1 MSRERIKQLFE
12 SAVPLHQAG
21 NLDGAEAVYQTILDE
36 FPNQPDAL
44 HLLGVVAHQR
54 GENHKAIGLLQHA
67 IAINSKNADYFGNLA
82 VVWMALRR
90 FGLSAEA
97 SQTVIRLDPKNPG
110 AYRNLGQA
118 LWKLGDLD
126 AAAKAYQTAIEL
138 EPDSFDAHGN
148 FGVVLARL
156 GDREAAIA
164 EYRKGLELNPQWPS
178 THSSLLYAMQQHEAY
193 DQKAIYAES
202 RNFNRLHA
210 LPLQHLIKPHRVDPS
225 PDRKLRIGWV
235 SPDFRLHVVA
245 RCMLPV
251 FHAFDRARFENFCY
265 AEVEDP
271 DEMTRAV
278 RASVDH
284 WRDIY
289 PLDDEE
295 AADLIRADGIDVLV
309 DLALHTGKN
318 RLLLFALKP
327 APVKVCYLGYCG
339 TTGLDAMDYRISN
352 AHLDPPGADLS
363 VYSEKTV
370 LLSGSYLCY
379 RPEGPTP
386 DVAALPALQNGHVT
400 FGCLHNPAKVSD
412 GVIKLWSQVLS
423 AVPESRMILYVPP
436 GSRRQWLLDRF
447 TQLGVDSNRLEMFPK
462 RPWPAFIETFNRID
476 VDLDTFPY
484 GGGVSACD
492 ALWMGVPIVTL
503 IGTAPMGRM
512 CYSILCNLGRSE
524 WAAQTPAQYVATAVA
539 LAADLPKLRE
549 IRASLR
555 PAMEASPIMDAAS
568 VARDLQELL
577 AGIARKK

>member
-1 MSRERIKQLFE
+1 MSRERVRQLFE
-12 SAVPLHQAG
+12 SAVPLHQQG
-21 NLDGAEAVYQTILDE
+21 NLDAAEAVYQSILEE

-54 GENHKAIGLLQHA
+54 GENHKAIGLIQHA
-67 IAINSKNADYFGNLA
+67 IGINSNNPDYFGNLA
-82 VVWMALRR
+82 VVWLALRR
-90 FGLSAEA
+90 YALSAEA
-97 SQTVIRLDPKNPG
+97 SRAVIRLAPKNPG

-118 LWKLGDLD
+118 LWKSGELD
-126 AAAKAYQTAIEL
+126 AAAKAYQTAIDL
-138 EPDSFDAHGN
+138 EPDFFEAYGN
-148 FGVVLARL
+148 LGVVLAL
-156 GDREAAIA
+156 MGDREAAITA
-164 EYRKGLELNPQWPS
+164 YRKGLQRNPQWPS

-210 LPLQHLIKPHRVDPS
+210 LPLKHLIKPHRVDSS

-265 AEVEDP
+265 AEVEEP
-271 DEMTRAV
+271 DEMTRAI

-284 WRDIY
+284 WRDIF
-289 PLDDEE
+289 PLDDEQ
-295 AADLIRADGIDVLV
+295 AAELIRADGIDVLV

-327 APVKVCYLGYCG
+327 APVQACYLGYCG
-339 TTGLDAMDYRISN
+339 TTGLDAMDYRISHP
-352 AHLDPPGADLS
+352 HLDPPGSDMS
-363 VYSEKTV
+363 VYSEKTI

-386 DVAALPALQNGHVT
+386 DVAALPALQNGHIT
-400 FGCLHNPAKVSD
+400 FGCLHNPAKVSA

-436 GSRRQWLLDRF
+436 GSRRPWLLDRF
-447 TQLGVDSNRLEMFPK
+447 TQLGVDSNRLELLPK
-462 RPWPAFIETFNRID
+462 RPWPAYIETFNRID
-476 VDLDTFPY
+476 VALDTFPY
-484 GGGVSACD
+484 GGGMSACD

-512 CYSILCNLGRSE
+512 CYSMLFSLGRSE
-524 WAAQTPAQYVATAVA
+524 WAAQTPAQYVAAAAA

-568 VARDLQELL
+568 IARDLQQLL